1 MPERLHHLEH
11 LSASLGDAVSVDD
24 VARAALSELLRAPSV
39 LRGGLALSRGAG
51 RELSFVSSDEESL
64 SLLGVRWCPI
74 DGLADVPLAHTIR
87 TATSEYLRT
96 IDEIE
101 TEYPDLGG
109 RQRRI
114 GTRSIA
120 SVPMLV
126 DGACVGALMV
136 SFGEPQEF
144 DETQTAFLDAFAA
157 QVSQAMRRAL
167 AYQAERST
175 SEELQRSLMPHSL
188 PELPGLAL
196 GAHYQAGGVNVDV
209 GGDWYDVMP
218 LADGTVVMVLGDVMG
233 KGVSAA
239 IVMSEVRSATRAYAL
254 LDPDP
259 PVVLERLDAMVSS
272 LPFVDQVVTMLYAVV
287 EPAQG
292 CVRLAV
298 AGHPPPLLV
307 TPSGRPVLLDGETGP
322 ALGFGAGPWRAMRV
336 PLEEKSILL
345 LYSDGLV
352 ETRSRDLF
360 TGIDLLCDVVER
372 LPGRRRNP
380 RELCARLTDLM
391 GTTHAEDD
399 VTLLAVTASQPHPT
413 ETRELPADSMAAAIA
428 RRFVVAVLSE
438 WRVDPE
444 VIDTAELCT
453 SELVTNAII
462 HSGTTSTLTLRNDGE
477 FVMVMV
483 HDRGAG
489 GAVHQPADL
498 GPDAISGRGLSL
510 VDALA
515 SAWSAEHNT
524 DGTTVWFELELRPVT
539 SRAASAGR

>member
-24 VARAALSELLRAPSV
+24 VARAALSELLRVQSV
-39 LRGGLALSRGAG
+39 LRGGLALSHAAG
-51 RELSFVSSDEESL
+51 RELSFVSSDEEAL
-64 SLLGVRWCPI
+64 SPLGVRWCPI
-74 DGLADVPLAHTIR
+74 DGLADVPLAHSIR
-87 TATSEYLRT
+87 TAAPEYLRT
-96 IDEIE
+96 IDAIE
-101 TEYPDLGG
+101 AEYPDLGG

-114 GTRSIA
+114 GTRSMA

-126 DGACVGALMV
+126 DGACVGAVMV

-144 DETQTAFLDAFAA
+144 DEAQVAFLDAFVA

-196 GAHYQAGGVNVDV
+196 GAHYQSGGVNVDV

-218 LADGTVVMVLGDVMG
+218 LSDGSVVMVLGDVMG

-239 IVMSEVRSATRAYAL
+239 VVMSEVRSATRAYAL

-259 PVVLERLDAMVSS
+259 SVVLERLDTMVSS
-272 LPFVDQVVTMLYAVV
+272 LPFADPIVTMLYAVV
-287 EPAQG
+287 EPG
-292 CVRLAV
+292 RGSVRLAV

-307 TPSGRPVLLDGETGP
+307 TPSGRPVLLDGETGA
-322 ALGFGAGPWRAMRV
+322 ALGFGAGPWRSTRV
-336 PLEEKSILL
+336 ALEEHSTLL

-352 ETRSRDLF
+352 ETRARDLF
-360 TGIDLLCDVVER
+360 TGIDLLRDVVGR

-380 RELCARLTDLM
+380 RELCAQLTALM
-391 GTTHAEDD
+391 GTAHADDD
-399 VTLLAVTASQPHPT
+399 VTLLAVTASEPQLT
-413 ETRELPADSMAAAIA
+413 ESRDLPADSTAASLA
-428 RRFVVAVLSE
+428 RRFVVAVLTE
-438 WRVDPE
+438 WRVDQD
-444 VIDTAELCT
+444 VIDAAELCA
-453 SELVTNAII
+453 SELVTNAVI
-462 HSGTTSTLTLRNDGE
+462 HSGTASTVTLRNDGD

-483 HDRGAG
+483 QDRGAG
-489 GAVHQPADL
+489 GAVHQPTDL
-498 GPDAISGRGLSL
+498 GVEAISGRGLSL
-510 VDALA
+510 VDALS

-524 DGTTVWFELELRPVT
+524 DGTTVWFELSLEPDTFR
-539 SRAASAGR
+539 SASAGR